1 MGRPITVE
9 GDFLM
14 EEEKKGKSE
23 ISIRAEKM
31 ANEILKKASRVD
43 TKLYD
48 TDRPDPFLWYAD
60 LVLRLE
66 KSMKRAQEKRDFEKY
81 MKDGVRFVTE
91 NSDKISMYKI
101 VMPDLKCI
109 IGVGIM
115 AKDDSCRRFNV
126 ATCICAPPDF
136 DRWSDKIAKGYIG
149 NRLRES
155 GYEIEYD
162 SHIDEAKIVI
172 GIYFRIMSDALLN
185 FLGPAFLRKKV
196 QALGKTSFSFKEIK
210 LGKKRDKLD
219 SE

>member
-1 MGRPITVE
+1 MNKSITVE

-14 EEEKKGKSE
+14 EEEKGKNE

-31 ANEILKKASRVD
+31 ANEIWEKASAVN
-43 TKLYD
+43 
-48 TDRPDPFLWYAD
+48 TDWYAD

-66 KSMKRAQEKRDFEKY
+66 KSMKRAQEKRDFKKY

-101 VMPDLKCI
+101 VRSELKCI

-115 AKDDSCRRFNV
+115 ATDDSRVKFTTAV
-126 ATCICAPPDF
+126 CICAPPDF

-162 SHIDEAKIVI
+162 HNIDEKNIVN
-172 GIYFRIMSDALLN
+172 GIQLRILSDALLN
-185 FLGPAFLRKKV
+185 FSGPAFLRKKV
-196 QALGKTSFSFKEIK
+196 QAWEKTSFYFKEIK
-210 LGKKRDKLD
+210 LGRKRDKRD

>member
-1 MGRPITVE
+1 MNKSITVE

-31 ANEILKKASRVD
+31 ANEIWEKASGVN
-43 TKLYD
+43 TE
-48 TDRPDPFLWYAD
+48 WYAD

-66 KSMKRAQEKRDFEKY
+66 KSMKRAQEKRDFERY

-91 NSDKISMYKI
+91 NSKISMYKI
-101 VMPDLKCI
+101 VMPDFKCI

-115 AKDDSCRRFNV
+115 AKDDSRCKFTV

-136 DRWSDKIAKGYIG
+136 DRWSDKTAKGYIG

-162 SHIDEAKIVI
+162 SYIDEAKIVI

-196 QALGKTSFSFKEIK
+196 QAWGKTSFSFEKIK
-210 LGKKRDKLD
+210 LGRKLD
-219 SE
+219 LK

>member
-1 MGRPITVE
+1 
-9 GDFLM
+9 M

-31 ANEILKKASRVD
+31 ANEIWEKASAVN
-43 TKLYD
+43 
-48 TDRPDPFLWYAD
+48 TDWYAD

-66 KSMKRAQEKRDFEKY
+66 KSMKRAQEKRDFKKY

-101 VMPDLKCI
+101 VRSELKCI

-115 AKDDSCRRFNV
+115 ATDDSRVKFTTAV
-126 ATCICAPPDF
+126 CICAPPDF

-162 SHIDEAKIVI
+162 HNIDEKNIVN
-172 GIYFRIMSDALLN
+172 GIQLRILSDALLN
-185 FLGPAFLRKKV
+185 FSGPAFLRKKV
-196 QALGKTSFSFKEIK
+196 QAWEKTSFYFKEIK
-210 LGKKRDKLD
+210 LGRKRDKRD

>member
-1 MGRPITVE
+1 MNKSITVE

-31 ANEILKKASRVD
+31 ANEIWEKASAVN
-43 TKLYD
+43 
-48 TDRPDPFLWYAD
+48 TDWYAD

-66 KSMKRAQEKRDFEKY
+66 KSMKRAQEKRDFKKY

-101 VMPDLKCI
+101 VRSELKCI

-115 AKDDSCRRFNV
+115 VTDDSRVKFTTAV
-126 ATCICAPPDF
+126 CICAPPDF

-162 SHIDEAKIVI
+162 HNIDEKNIVN
-172 GIYFRIMSDALLN
+172 GIQLRILSDALLN
-185 FLGPAFLRKKV
+185 FSGPAFLRKKV
-196 QALGKTSFSFKEIK
+196 QAWEKTSFYFKEIK
-210 LGKKRDKLD
+210 LGRKRDKRD

>member
-1 MGRPITVE
+1 
-9 GDFLM
+9 M

-31 ANEILKKASRVD
+31 ANEIWEKASAVN
-43 TKLYD
+43 
-48 TDRPDPFLWYAD
+48 TDWYAD

-101 VMPDLKCI
+101 VMPDFKCI

-115 AKDDSCRRFNV
+115 AKDDSRKRFNV
-126 ATCICAPPDF
+126 STCICAPPDF
-136 DRWSDKIAKGYIG
+136 ERWSDKTAKGYIG
-149 NRLRES
+149 NRLREF

-196 QALGKTSFSFKEIK
+196 QAWGKTSFSFEKIK
-210 LGKKRDKLD
+210 LGRKLD
-219 SE
+219 LK

>member
-1 MGRPITVE
+1 MNKSITVE

-23 ISIRAEKM
+23 ISIRAERM
-31 ANEILKKASRVD
+31 ANEIWEKASGVN
-43 TKLYD
+43 TE
-48 TDRPDPFLWYAD
+48 WYAN

-101 VMPDLKCI
+101 VRSELKCI

-115 AKDDSCRRFNV
+115 LKDDSRCKFTV

-136 DRWSDKIAKGYIG
+136 DRWSDKTAKGYIG

-162 SHIDEAKIVI
+162 HNIDEKNIVN
-172 GIYFRIMSDALLN
+172 GIQLRILGDALLN
-185 FLGPAFLRKKV
+185 FSGPAFLRKKV
-196 QALGKTSFSFKEIK
+196 QAWEKTSFSFKEIK
-210 LGKKRDKLD
+210 LGRKRDKRD
-219 SE
+219 SK

>member
-1 MGRPITVE
+1 MGRSITVE

-31 ANEILKKASRVD
+31 ANEIWEKASAVN
-43 TKLYD
+43 
-48 TDRPDPFLWYAD
+48 TDWYAD

-66 KSMKRAQEKRDFEKY
+66 KSMKRAQEKRDFKKY

-101 VMPDLKCI
+101 VRSELKCI

-115 AKDDSCRRFNV
+115 ATDDSRVKFTTAV
-126 ATCICAPPDF
+126 CICAPPDF
-136 DRWSDKIAKGYIG
+136 DRWSDKTAKGYIG

-162 SHIDEAKIVI
+162 YNIDEKNIVN
-172 GIYFRIMSDALLN
+172 GIQLRILSDALLN
-185 FLGPAFLRKKV
+185 FSGPAFLRKKV
-196 QALGKTSFSFKEIK
+196 QAWEKTSFSFKEIK
-210 LGKKRDKLD
+210 LGRKRDKRD

>member
-1 MGRPITVE
+1 MNKSITVE

-31 ANEILKKASRVD
+31 ANEIWEKASAVN
-43 TKLYD
+43 
-48 TDRPDPFLWYAD
+48 TDWYAD

-91 NSDKISMYKI
+91 NSDKISIYKI
-101 VMPDLKCI
+101 VRSDIKCI

-115 AKDDSCRRFNV
+115 AKDDSRCKFTV

-136 DRWSDKIAKGYIG
+136 DRWSDKTAKGYIG

-162 SHIDEAKIVI
+162 HNIDEKKIVN
-172 GIYFRIMSDALLN
+172 GIHGRIFSDALLN
-185 FLGPAFLRKKV
+185 FSGPAFLRKKV
-196 QALGKTSFSFKEIK
+196 QEWKKTSLYFKEIK
-210 LGKKRDKLD
+210 LGRKRDKRD

>member
-1 MGRPITVE
+1 
-9 GDFLM
+9 M

-31 ANEILKKASRVD
+31 ANEIWEKASAVN
-43 TKLYD
+43 
-48 TDRPDPFLWYAD
+48 TDWYAD

-101 VMPDLKCI
+101 VMPDFKCI

-115 AKDDSCRRFNV
+115 AKDDSRCKFTV
-126 ATCICAPPDF
+126 AICICAPPDF
-136 DRWSDKIAKGYIG
+136 DRWSDKTAKGYIG
-149 NRLRES
+149 NRLREF

-185 FLGPAFLRKKV
+185 FSGPAFLRKKV
-196 QALGKTSFSFKEIK
+196 QALGKTSFSFEKIK
-210 LGKKRDKLD
+210 LGRKLD
-219 SE
+219 LK

>member
-31 ANEILKKASRVD
+31 ANEIWEKASAVN
-43 TKLYD
+43 
-48 TDRPDPFLWYAD
+48 TDWYAD

-115 AKDDSCRRFNV
+115 AKDDSCRRFHV

-136 DRWSDKIAKGYIG
+136 ERWSDKTAKGYIG

-196 QALGKTSFSFKEIK
+196 QAWEKTSFSFKKIK
-210 LGKKRDKLD
+210 LGRKRDKRD

>member
-1 MGRPITVE
+1 MNKSITVE

-31 ANEILKKASRVD
+31 ANEIWEKASGVN
-43 TKLYD
+43 TE
-48 TDRPDPFLWYAD
+48 WYAE

-66 KSMKRAQEKRDFEKY
+66 KSMKRAQEKRDFERY

-91 NSDKISMYKI
+91 NSKISMYKI
-101 VMPDLKCI
+101 VMPDFKCI

-115 AKDDSCRRFNV
+115 AKDDSRCKFTV

-136 DRWSDKIAKGYIG
+136 DRWSDKTAKGYIG

-162 SHIDEAKIVI
+162 SHIDEPKIVI

-196 QALGKTSFSFKEIK
+196 QAWGKTSFSLEKIK
-210 LGKKRDKLD
+210 LGRKLD
-219 SE
+219 LK

>member
-1 MGRPITVE
+1 MNKSITVE

-14 EEEKKGKSE
+14 EEEKGKNE

-31 ANEILKKASRVD
+31 ANEIWEKASAVN
-43 TKLYD
+43 
-48 TDRPDPFLWYAD
+48 TDWYAD

-101 VMPDLKCI
+101 VRSELKCI

-115 AKDDSCRRFNV
+115 ATDDSRVKFTTAV
-126 ATCICAPPDF
+126 CICAPPDF

-162 SHIDEAKIVI
+162 HNIDEKNIVN
-172 GIYFRIMSDALLN
+172 GIQLRILSDALLN
-185 FLGPAFLRKKV
+185 FSGPAFLRKKV
-196 QALGKTSFSFKEIK
+196 QAWEKTSFYFKEIK
-210 LGKKRDKLD
+210 LGRKRDKRD

>member
-1 MGRPITVE
+1 MNKSITVE

-14 EEEKKGKSE
+14 KEEKKGKSE
-23 ISIRAEKM
+23 ISIRAERM
-31 ANEILKKASRVD
+31 ANEIWEKASGVN
-43 TKLYD
+43 TE
-48 TDRPDPFLWYAD
+48 WYAN

-66 KSMKRAQEKRDFEKY
+66 KSMKRAQEKRDFERY

-91 NSDKISMYKI
+91 NFDKISMYKI
-101 VMPDLKCI
+101 VMPDFKCI

-115 AKDDSCRRFNV
+115 AKDDFRMKFTT

-162 SHIDEAKIVI
+162 SKIDEAKIVI

-196 QALGKTSFSFKEIK
+196 QAWGKTSFSFEKIK
-210 LGKKRDKLD
+210 LGKKWDKRD